1 MKYHSEHEEQKGF
14 VDWWR
19 VRFPDVLIFAIPN
32 GEHRAI
38 SVAKRLKAEGVVRGV
53 PDLYVPK
60 LKLWI
65 EMKRQ
70 KGGRLSAEQ
79 KAIIPYLE
87 SIGDAVIVGYGA
99 EDASR
104 KVLEFIKKRAE

>member
-1 MKYHSEHEEQKGF
+1 MKYPSEHEEQKGF
-14 VDWWR
+14 IDWWR
-19 VRFPDVLIFAIPN
+19 VRFPDVLIFANPN

-79 KAIIPYLE
+79 KAIIQYLE
-87 SIGDAVIVGYGA
+87 GIGDAVIVGYGA